1 MKVSIRFQLGI
12 FFFFIFSGRG
22 LGSRAKPSLLQTVW
36 IGQNKAAH
44 WWRIETSRIYMYI
57 ILINRY
63 SVTLGYKWREKG
75 KGGLKL
81 GIFET
86 TDEH

>member
-1 MKVSIRFQLGI
+1 MLKKREANSFNFSEF
-12 FFFFIFSGRG
+12 FFFFIGRG

-36 IGQNKAAH
+36 IGQNKAVH

-63 SVTLGYKWREKG
+63 SVTLGYKWREKR
-75 KGGLKL
+75 KGWIEAGYL
-81 GIFET
+81 
-86 TDEH
+86 